1 MRDDL
6 GRLIQALEEIATVWT
21 QYLQE
26 CPDTDVLPGALEEVQ
41 SAHAS
46 SKSLYSLLA
55 DVASHV
61 KSGDVYVLLEGEAFQ
76 KYRCESRH

>member
-6 GRLIQALEEIATVWT
+6 GRLVQALEEIATVWS

-46 SKSLYSLLA
+46 SKGLYIHLA
-55 DVASHV
+55 GVSSHV
-61 KSGDVYVLLEGEAFQ
+61 KSGDVHVLLEGEAFP
-76 KYRCESRH
+76 K